1 LSAKQEAITMALKKL
16 RWGDIRPG
24 IPLACDILDV
34 DGRLLMRQGAVID
47 SPEQVQRLIQ
57 VGRIL
62 DASGGAD
69 ASPSA
74 AAEASNAGAAHG
86 AGTVERVSSF
96 QILDDVRAQLRTL
109 LIPQP
114 AEHEFSASLLELGRR
129 LQTACQ
135 VDGDSALA
143 SLSVSRT
150 MPYSIRQSCN
160 VAVITELVCR
170 QLDWVPEQRL
180 SVVAAA
186 LTMNVSILAL
196 QDALYSHQGPL
207 DATQRA
213 AIDTHPSG
221 GVSALRGAGVADD
234 NWLSAVGQHHE
245 AFDGSGYPGRIKGE
259 DIMQSAR
266 ILAIA
271 DRYCALISERGYREG
286 TPADVALRKILVAY
300 GPSLDPQLAA
310 RLVREVGIYPP
321 GTAVELSNGELGIV
335 VQRTADARQP
345 IVRAVL
351 NAQGS
356 TLRDFPK
363 RITSK
368 SAFAVKAAV
377 SRARLGAGFDPA
389 SLWHPAIAARD
400 ATDNQE

>member
-1 LSAKQEAITMALKKL
+1 MALKKL

-24 IPLACDILDV
+24 IPLAFDILDA
-34 DGRLLMRQGAVID
+34 DGRLLMRQGSVIQ

-57 VGRIL
+57 VGRLL
-62 DASGGAD
+62 DTSGGAD
-69 ASPSA
+69 ASPLA
-74 AAEASNAGAAHG
+74 AAETSNAGTTQG
-86 AGTVERVSSF
+86 AGTAERLSSF
-96 QILDDVRAQLRTL
+96 EILDDVRAQLQPL
-109 LIPQP
+109 LMPQP
-114 AEHEFSASLLELGRR
+114 AGPEFSESLLELGRR
-129 LQTACQ
+129 VRTACEA
-135 VDGDSALA
+135 DGDGALA
-143 SLSVSRT
+143 SMSVSRT

-160 VAVITELVCR
+160 VAVITELLCR
-170 QLDWVPEQRL
+170 QLDWAPEQSL
-180 SVVAAA
+180 SAVAAA
-186 LTMNVSILAL
+186 LTMNVSIFAL

-213 AIDTHPSG
+213 AIDAHPSTA
-221 GVSALRGAGVADD
+221 VSALQHAGVADD
-234 NWLSAVGQHHE
+234 DWLSAVAQHHE
-245 AFDGSGYPGRIKGE
+245 AFDASGYPKRLKGE
-259 DIMQSAR
+259 NIMLSAR

-321 GTAVELSNGELGIV
+321 GTVVELNNGEIGIV

-363 RITSK
+363 RLTSK
-368 SAFAVKAAV
+368 QAFAVKAAV
-377 SRARLGAGFDPA
+377 NRARLGAGFDLA
-389 SLWHPAIAARD
+389 SLWHPTIAVRD
-400 ATDNQE
+400 AADNQE